1 MGEGSAERLTRDP
14 SRYRSEDYIDRC
26 ESELTYRG
34 IRANR
39 IIACQPEILRAQDQ
53 RSSRLRFA
61 MGLGLRQIVLDLPR
75 NRTRVSAA
83 ESRITF
89 QLNRR
94 GLLAWDKPVE
104 IVYNSD
110 SGFLTLPRRGTTDV
124 MIRPT

>member
-1 MGEGSAERLTRDP
+1 MGERSAERLTRDP
-14 SRYRSEDYIDRC
+14 SRHRSEDYIDRC
-26 ESELTYRG
+26 ESELTYPG

-61 MGLGLRQIVLDLPR
+61 MGLGLRHIVLDLPR
-75 NRTRVSAA
+75 KRTRVSAA

-104 IVYNSD
+104 IV
-110 SGFLTLPRRGTTDV
+110 
-124 MIRPT
+124 